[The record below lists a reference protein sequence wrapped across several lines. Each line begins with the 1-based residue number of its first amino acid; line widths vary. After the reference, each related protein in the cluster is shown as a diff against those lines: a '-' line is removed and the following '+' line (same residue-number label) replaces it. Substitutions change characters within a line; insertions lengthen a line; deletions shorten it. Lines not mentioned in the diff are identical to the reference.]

1 MTQHLGFVEQAT
13 PPALVFAAGQKA
25 VKITPD
31 HRRQRLCQ
39 DRWRPIAGQV
49 DTSGGTATQTQT
61 LVFEMVV
68 ESSHQLRD
76 FVGIERI
83 IVEVERQQ
91 AVPVRK
97 QLQGIGMQQE
107 LLLRLPG
114 VGQETD
120 RRSGKIGTLQRL
132 YTEQLEQTTCV
143 ADRFDESVG
152 TGEQH
157 LQARQRRLFFV
168 LEPVHGAKQ
177 TGHEQVADQTVT

>member
-13 PPALVFAAGQKA
+13 PPALVLAAGQEV
-25 VKITPD
+25 VKIAPD
-31 HRRQRLCQ
+31 HRRQRPGQ

-68 ESSHQLRD
+68 EGSHQLRD
-76 FVGIERI
+76 LVGIEWI

-91 AVPVRK
+91 AIPVGK

-107 LLLRLPG
+107 LLPRLAG
-114 VGQETD
+114 VAQETD
-120 RRSGKIGTLQRL
+120 RRSGKIGTRRRL
-132 YTEQLEQTTCV
+132 YAKQLEQTTGV
-143 ADRFDESVG
+143 TDRLDESVG

-157 LQARQRRLFFV
+157 LQARQHRLFFV
-168 LEPVHGAKQ
+168 LDPGHGTEQ